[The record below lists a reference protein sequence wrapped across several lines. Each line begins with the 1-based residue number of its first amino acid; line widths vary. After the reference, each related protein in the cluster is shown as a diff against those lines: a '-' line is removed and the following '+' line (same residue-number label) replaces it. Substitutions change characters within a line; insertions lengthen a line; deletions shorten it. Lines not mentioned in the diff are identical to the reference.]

1 MKRVAALLG
10 LCCAF
15 AILAAA
21 PAFAAGKKAAPSPS
35 PSAAAQPQ
43 PQPSAEPLDKAIP
56 RLQAKLKAD
65 PNDRDAMTEL
75 ASDYLQAARPDLAYQ
90 MTQQLM
96 KAGSKTAVILYMD
109 GYSLAQMGK
118 STEALADLEQASS
131 MDPTNPSVLT
141 LLTNL
146 YLQSNRI
153 DDADRVAKRAT
164 TFNKNDSRVFMNYAV
179 VLATEKKFDEARIQ
193 FEAASKLAPK
203 DVAPLLY
210 ESKTYI
216 DQGAAPLAV
225 GVLDRAL
232 AIDPGNPDVLLT
244 KAQVLGSQ
252 HNVKDAVAIFET
264 LAAKLTDPV
273 DKVSVIDAEA
283 HLYADEKMNDQAVAQ
298 YKRAI
303 DQFPNVPEA
312 HIAYG
317 DYLTFVKQNQQAE
330 AQWTAGLGPNRDNK
344 IALVRLGEFYAQ
356 TNDFAKA
363 GAQFKRLI
371 ELDPNDAAAY
381 LSLGQVQIAA
391 KQADK
396 AHDSFR
402 KAYDLSHAPSAL
414 AGVGQADFDMRNYK
428 EAADIFD
435 ALDKGAAQ
443 FMQSNPV
450 LYVIAGKCYSA
461 NKDPGKAKAAF
472 NKFLGF
478 VKPDSQAASEVKKL
492 IADLD
497 RSPGAGPAPK
507 ASAKPSSPR
516 SH

>member
-96 KAGSKTAVILYMD
+96 KAGSKTAIILYMD

-118 STEALADLEQASS
+118 PTEALGDLEQASS

-179 VLATEKKFDEARIQ
+179 VLATEKKYDEARIQ

-303 DQFPNVPEA
+303 
-312 HIAYG
+312 
-317 DYLTFVKQNQQAE
+317 
-330 AQWTAGLGPNRDNK
+330 
-344 IALVRLGEFYAQ
+344 
-356 TNDFAKA
+356 
-363 GAQFKRLI
+363 
-371 ELDPNDAAAY
+371 
-381 LSLGQVQIAA
+381 
-391 KQADK
+391 
-396 AHDSFR
+396 
-402 KAYDLSHAPSAL
+402 
-414 AGVGQADFDMRNYK
+414 
-428 EAADIFD
+428 
-435 ALDKGAAQ
+435 
-443 FMQSNPV
+443 
-450 LYVIAGKCYSA
+450 
-461 NKDPGKAKAAF
+461 
-472 NKFLGF
+472 
-478 VKPDSQAASEVKKL
+478 
-492 IADLD
+492 
-497 RSPGAGPAPK
+497 
-507 ASAKPSSPR
+507 
-516 SH
+516 